1 MKFEKAFVGGTI
13 VEVHW
18 KALPVKL
25 FAPPS
30 LSLLP
35 FPSHLLRARFSITVF
50 AFYALQCLKILW
62 VFEFY
67 FTARGFSLYLY
78 WLPLGVSGTKV
89 PRVCFTLVPG
99 ECYTSQHRE
108 EMLMHGVLSCSAKQ
122 TNSPMF
128 ISIPSLVW
136 PLLFLAVV
144 IVYVNEKYPGCAVV
158 TWLLRVKLLSLNG
171 II

>member
-67 FTARGFSLYLY
+67 FTARGFSLYLC
-78 WLPLGVSGTKV
+78 WLV
-89 PRVCFTLVPG
+89 
-99 ECYTSQHRE
+99 
-108 EMLMHGVLSCSAKQ
+108 
-122 TNSPMF
+122 
-128 ISIPSLVW
+128 
-136 PLLFLAVV
+136 
-144 IVYVNEKYPGCAVV
+144 
-158 TWLLRVKLLSLNG
+158 
-171 II
+171 